1 MTVGFGTG
9 VAAMVILAHV
19 LGGEDED
26 DKSADGDDDG
36 DEEGHR
42 LPLLSG
48 GENDGEDVVGGF
60 ARQSSGND
68 TPLKRSYAGQAAEY
82 IQEKASRNEQTKF
95 PWPFAIAVYI
105 DAAMDGLLIGLTLI
119 TSERSVWCGGLGVLE
134 SPSIEPTIGLNLITN
149 HRLNPNS

>member
-26 DKSADGDDDG
+26 DESADGDEDD

-48 GENDGEDVVGGF
+48 GENDGEDGGIV
-60 ARQSSGND
+60 RQSSSND
-68 TPLKRSYAGQAAEY
+68 TPLRRSYAGQAAEY

-119 TSERSVWCGGLGVLE
+119 TSERCVSCGDLGFCESLSMNSSSGLL
-134 SPSIEPTIGLNLITN
+134 
-149 HRLNPNS
+149 